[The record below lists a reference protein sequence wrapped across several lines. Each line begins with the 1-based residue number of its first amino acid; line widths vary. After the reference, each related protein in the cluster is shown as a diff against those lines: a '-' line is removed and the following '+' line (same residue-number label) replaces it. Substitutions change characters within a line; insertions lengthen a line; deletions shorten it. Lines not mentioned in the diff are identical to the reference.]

1 MLRTEYLPYK
11 IERYERIA
19 ETAGPRASIL
29 TLASGDEVPWHKH
42 NHVND
47 QFFCMDGAMCIETRM
62 PASATTL
69 EKGDTLKIPSG
80 QPHRVM
86 GLKGEACRFL
96 IIQGDGEYDFVPE

>member
-1 MLRTEYLPYK
+1 MLPTEKLPYK

-19 ETAGPRASIL
+19 ETAGLRASIL

-69 EKGDTLKIPSG
+69 EKGDTLKIPCG

-86 GLKGEACRFL
+86 GLKGGSCQFL
-96 IIQGDGEYDFVPE
+96 IIQGVGEYDFVPE

>member
-1 MLRTEYLPYK
+1 MLPTEKLPYK

-19 ETAGPRASIL
+19 ETARLRASIL

-69 EKGDTLKIPSG
+69 EKGDTLKIPCG

-86 GLKGEACRFL
+86 GLKGGSCQFL
-96 IIQGDGEYDFVPE
+96 IIQGVGKYDFVPE